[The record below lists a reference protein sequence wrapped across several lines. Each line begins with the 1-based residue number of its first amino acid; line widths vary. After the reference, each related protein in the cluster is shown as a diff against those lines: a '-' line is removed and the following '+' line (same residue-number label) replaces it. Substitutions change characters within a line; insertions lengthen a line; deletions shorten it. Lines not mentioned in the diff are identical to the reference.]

1 MRLQTAFSALV
12 FLAVGLGLAT
22 GAAAQPRFL
31 GLGGF
36 GTNDRLGDE
45 MDRWRTGSYELTLA
59 YGQPWD
65 GRLPTA
71 PSAVLGVRVR
81 GEVISPYPIEATG
94 PDQRL
99 YAGVL
104 AVGVQGFASLQ
115 TADLR
120 AGADLVLLGPQTRL
134 DNLQRLIHKADDGG
148 NPPPESEQLGNAVA
162 PTAFL
167 ELGRSFGRFA
177 RVRPFVEAQ
186 AGYES
191 FARVGFDATLGRF
204 GQGGLMTR
212 DVLSGERYPIIATP
226 ARRALSLTAGADV
239 AVVANSRLFPSAR
252 GPDVRRY
259 RPRARVGA
267 ALDAGPAWAFF
278 GLTWLG
284 REFEGASG
292 GQRVGTITFNVR
304 F

>member
-1 MRLQTAFSALV
+1 MRLQPAFSTLLILV
-12 FLAVGLGLAT
+12 VWLSLAT
-22 GAAAQPRFL
+22 GVAAQVRFL

-45 MDRWRTGSYELTLA
+45 KDRWRTGSYELTLA
-59 YGQPWD
+59 YGQPWQ

-71 PSAVLGVRVR
+71 PSAILGVRVR
-81 GEVISPYPIEATG
+81 GEVISPHPIQATG

-104 AVGVQGFASLQ
+104 AVGVQGFSSFEA
-115 TADLR
+115 TDIR

-148 NPPPESEQLGNAVA
+148 NPPADSEQLGDALA
-162 PTAFL
+162 PTGYL
-167 ELGRSFGRFA
+167 ELGRSFGQLA

-204 GQGGLMTR
+204 GQGGLMAR

-259 RPRARVGA
+259 RPRARLGA

-278 GLTWLG
+278 GLAWLG
-284 REFEGASG
+284 REFEGAPG